1 LVSSVILF
9 LDDDP
14 GRIRWLRSQA
24 PSATCCET
32 AQEMIAAF
40 SDAQGSIEWLFLD
53 HDLGGE
59 IHVDSNEPNTGMEVV
74 RWLETHRKEVGTV
87 VVHLLKTTAAQAMIE
102 RLACAGYHAVH
113 VPFIQL
119 RLEGL

>member
-1 LVSSVILF
+1 MILF

-32 AQEMIAAF
+32 AEELIAAL
-40 SDAQGSIEWLFLD
+40 SEAQGSIERLFLD

-59 IHVDSNEPNTGMEVV
+59 MYVNSDEPNTGMEVV
-74 RWLETHRKEVGTV
+74 RWLESHPKAIGTV
-87 VVHLLKTTAAQAMIE
+87 VVHSLNATAAQAMIE
-102 RLACAGYHAVH
+102 RLASAGYHAVH

-119 RLEGL
+119 RQQGL